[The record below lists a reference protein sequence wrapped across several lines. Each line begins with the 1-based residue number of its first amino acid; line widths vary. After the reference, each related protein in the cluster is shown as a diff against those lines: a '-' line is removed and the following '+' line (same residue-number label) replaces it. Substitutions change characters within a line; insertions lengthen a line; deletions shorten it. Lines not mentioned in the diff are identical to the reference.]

1 MVLLAIVFWGF
12 VGFAVLGA
20 ISYLVD
26 FIKGKPSKRDGAG
39 DVIYRYM
46 GYDKT
51 YHVRIDITTEEAEE
65 TKE

>member
-1 MVLLAIVFWGF
+1 MVLLAIVFWIF
-12 VGFAVLGA
+12 VVLVVLGA

-26 FIKGKPSKRDGAG
+26 IIKGKPSKRDGAG

-46 GYDKT
+46 GHDKT
-51 YHVRIDITTEEAEE
+51 YHVRIDITSETSED